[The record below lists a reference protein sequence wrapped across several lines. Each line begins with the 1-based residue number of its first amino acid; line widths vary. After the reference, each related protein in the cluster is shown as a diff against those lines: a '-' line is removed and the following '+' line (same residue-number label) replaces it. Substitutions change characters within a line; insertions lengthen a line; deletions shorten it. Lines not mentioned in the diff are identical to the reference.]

1 MPGAADRVNLLDRV
15 AAILDEAGARYAVI
29 GAAALAARGV
39 ARSTR
44 DVDLL
49 ALADTC
55 LDAARWAPL
64 AEAGIEVTISRGD
77 AEDPLSGVV
86 RFTAP
91 DERPVDLVVGRH
103 RWQAR
108 VLDRATPVAMP
119 GAPLP
124 TAQARDLVLLKL
136 FAGGAQDAWDVLQ
149 LLAGP
154 DRETLVSQV
163 SADVDVLPAR
173 CRRLWEQ
180 VLEDCRGPSP

>member
-1 MPGAADRVNLLDRV
+1 MNLLGRV
-15 AAILDEAGARYAVI
+15 AAILDEAGARYAVV

-64 AEAGIEVTISRGD
+64 AEAGIDVTIARGG

-91 DERPVDLVVGRH
+91 GERPVDLVVGRH

-108 VLDRATPVAMP
+108 VLERAGPVAMP
-119 GAPLP
+119 GARLP

-163 SADVDVLPAR
+163 SADIDVLPAR

-180 VLEDCRGPSP
+180 VLEERREPSP